1 LALVA
6 LATDASAARL
16 YFTTSATSGAPKAS
30 TPDISL
36 TPGQTTD
43 LYVWVDLKGD
53 GALGDGNDTW
63 MAGYG
68 INIVATNPGVVETV
82 SSELYNPTVLGNP
95 GPGQFPFQPRW
106 KDGFDQP
113 QINVGG
119 AGSAILA
126 DNARGF
132 SVNASGAAGIGF
144 TGQGV
149 TPGNFFPILDPLYDS
164 TNDVF
169 LAQRIT
175 LLARDS
181 GPGSHTTGIVM
192 QVGPNAFSI
201 DNNPLVEPVFF
212 GDGQVPVPNNAIGAT
227 DVTGGAHATIT
238 VASAAPA
245 RDALRFDADANASAP
260 GAIIIPGP
268 NGTKQTKNVAFPAGT
283 TAGVVVAQNWTR
295 DVFEVYFDVD
305 GVADPEAAFAALAAQ
320 AGNGE
325 PSDGYQLFL
334 APGPDDLGTGIDYD
348 FYVTYPHTPGADAVI
363 DFDFGGSATVLNVG
377 VPEPSTF
384 ILGAIGCV
392 ALAGLRR
399 RRSK

>member
-1 LALVA
+1 MTRFFWLCGPILALVA

-132 SVNASGAAGIGF
+132 SVNASGAAGI
-144 TGQGV
+144 
-149 TPGNFFPILDPLYDS
+149 
-164 TNDVF
+164 
-169 LAQRIT
+169 
-175 LLARDS
+175 
-181 GPGSHTTGIVM
+181 
-192 QVGPNAFSI
+192 
-201 DNNPLVEPVFF
+201 
-212 GDGQVPVPNNAIGAT
+212 
-227 DVTGGAHATIT
+227 
-238 VASAAPA
+238 
-245 RDALRFDADANASAP
+245 
-260 GAIIIPGP
+260 
-268 NGTKQTKNVAFPAGT
+268 
-283 TAGVVVAQNWTR
+283 
-295 DVFEVYFDVD
+295 
-305 GVADPEAAFAALAAQ
+305 
-320 AGNGE
+320 
-325 PSDGYQLFL
+325 
-334 APGPDDLGTGIDYD
+334 
-348 FYVTYPHTPGADAVI
+348 
-363 DFDFGGSATVLNVG
+363 
-377 VPEPSTF
+377 
-384 ILGAIGCV
+384 
-392 ALAGLRR
+392 
-399 RRSK
+399 